1 LCLWRLFQTSR
12 ILLSLSAHPKNFSKK
27 SLNAEEEKKNF
38 LKAIAEYQFGE
49 DAGLLFSEEARKLA
63 VKGRFPK
70 YQLFTGKKQL
80 ATLVPQ
86 YGMLALSL
94 EGAELMLR
102 SEKYLVKIGDFL
114 PRGSILAPG
123 VIQADPG
130 IRPNDEV
137 IVLGE
142 KALCVGRAAMSGKE
156 MVKSNRGIAVDVRHV
171 KKL

>member
-1 LCLWRLFQTSR
+1 MCLWRLFQTSKT
-12 ILLSLSAHPKNFSKK
+12 LLNLSSASESFSKK
-27 SLNAEEEKKNF
+27 SLNAEEDRMNF
-38 LKAIAEYQFGE
+38 LRAIAEYQFGK
-49 DAGLLFSEEARKLA
+49 DATLLFSEEAGKLV

-70 YQLFTGKKQL
+70 YQLFVGKKQL

-86 YGMLALSL
+86 YGTLALSL

-102 SEKYLVKIGDFL
+102 SEKYLVKIDDFL

-123 VIQADPG
+123 VIQADLG

-137 IVLGE
+137 IVLGK
-142 KALCVGRAAMSGKE
+142 KALCVGRAAMSGEE
-156 MVKSNRGIAVDVRHV
+156 MVKSNRGVAVDVRHV